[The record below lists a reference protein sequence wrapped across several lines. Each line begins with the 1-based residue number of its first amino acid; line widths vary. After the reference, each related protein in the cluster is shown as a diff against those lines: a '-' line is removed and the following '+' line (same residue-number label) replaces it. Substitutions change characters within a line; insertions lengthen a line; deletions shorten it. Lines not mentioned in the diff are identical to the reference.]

1 MAKWPVLRTS
11 AMDACSVGVVVVGS
25 RAGASTI
32 GWRVRESLLETAG
45 IEWALI
51 EGHTL

>member
-11 AMDACSVGVVVVGS
+11 AMDVWSVGVVVVGS
-25 RAGASTI
+25 RVRESTL
-32 GWRVRESLLETAG
+32 GWRIRESLLEAAG

-51 EGHTL
+51 EVHTL